1 MSFWINILQT
11 ELDKNLL
18 KPDVLSSAASLVLV
32 LKVDFLAACA
42 IYVIILS
49 EIFLG
54 GPEQIFG
61 SISPVLINDLI
72 VLETEDCDTFRRS
85 KNNTKY

>member
-1 MSFWINILQT
+1 M
-11 ELDKNLL
+11 
-18 KPDVLSSAASLVLV
+18 LVLNG
-32 LKVDFLAACA
+32 DFLAACA

-61 SISPVLINDLI
+61 LISPVLLNDLI
-72 VLETEDCDTFRRS
+72 VLEAEDCDTFRRF
-85 KNNTKY
+85 KNNKKY